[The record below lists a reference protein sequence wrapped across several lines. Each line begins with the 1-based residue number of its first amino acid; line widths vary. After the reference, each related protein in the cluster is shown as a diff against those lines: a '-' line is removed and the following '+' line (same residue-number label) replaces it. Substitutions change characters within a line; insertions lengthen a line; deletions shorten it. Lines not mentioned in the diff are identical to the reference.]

1 MQARPQKKQGEVS
14 AKEICLM
21 NAPMSRRQFFRIC
34 ATGLGSSSVVGLG
47 LAPGSALAD
56 VRAFKLARTTETRNT
71 CPYCSVSCG
80 VIIYSIGDKSKN
92 VKSRI
97 IHIEGDP
104 DHPVN
109 RGTLCPKGAALL
121 DLVHSPNRLKVPE
134 VREPGTNEWKRISW
148 DEALTRVAKHMKA
161 DRDANF
167 IEQNDKGVTVNR
179 WNTTGLLVSSASA
192 NESGYL
198 TVKAA
203 RSLGMV
209 ALDTQARI

>member
-1 MQARPQKKQGEVS
+1 
-14 AKEICLM
+14 M
-21 NAPMSRRQFFRIC
+21 NAPMNRRQFFRIC
-34 ATGLGSSSVVGLG
+34 ATGLGSSSIVGLG
-47 LAPGSALAD
+47 FAPQAALAE
-56 VRAFKLARTTETRNT
+56 VRAFKLAQATETRST

-80 VIIYSIGDKSKN
+80 VIMYTLGDRAKN

-109 RGTLCPKGAALL
+109 RGTLCPKGAGLL
-121 DLVHSPNRLKVPE
+121 DMVHSPNRLLHPQ
-134 VREPGTNEWKRISW
+134 VREAGTNEWKRTTW
-148 DEALTRVAKHMKA
+148 DDALTRIAKHMKA

-167 IEQNDKGVTVNR
+167 VEQNDKGVTVNR
-179 WNTTGLLVSSASA
+179 WNTTALLASSAAS
-192 NESGYL
+192 NETGYL

-203 RSLGMV
+203 RTMGMV

>member
-1 MQARPQKKQGEVS
+1 
-14 AKEICLM
+14 M
-21 NAPMSRRQFFRIC
+21 NAPLSRRQFFRIC

-47 LAPGSALAD
+47 FSPQLALAE
-56 VRAFKLARTTETRNT
+56 VRAFKLAQTTETRGA

-80 VIIYSIGDKSKN
+80 IIMYTTGNKEKN
-92 VKSRI
+92 TKSRI

-121 DLVHSPNRLKVPE
+121 DYVHSPNRVTHPE
-134 VREPGTNEWKRISW
+134 VREPGGTEWKRISW
-148 DEALTRVAKHMKA
+148 DDALTRVAKHMKA

-167 IEQNDKGVTVNR
+167 VETNDKGVTVNR
-179 WNTTGLLVSSASA
+179 WNTTGLLISSAIS
-192 NESGYL
+192 NEPGYL
-198 TVKAA
+198 SVKMA
-203 RSLGMV
+203 RALGMV

>member
-1 MQARPQKKQGEVS
+1 
-14 AKEICLM
+14 M
-21 NAPMSRRQFFRIC
+21 NAPMTRRQFFRIS
-34 ATGLGSSSVVGLG
+34 AAGIGASSSVGLG
-47 LAPGSALAD
+47 VAPGTALAE
-56 VRAFKLARTTETRNT
+56 VRAFKLARTTETRST

-80 VIIYSIGDKSKN
+80 VIMYTLGDRAKN
-92 VKSRI
+92 VKSRV

-109 RGTLCPKGAALL
+109 RGTLCPKGAGLM
-121 DLVHSPNRLKVPE
+121 DIVHSPNRLMQPE
-134 VREPGTNEWKRISW
+134 VREPGTKEWKPISW
-148 DEALTRVAKHMKA
+148 DDALTRIAKHMKA

-179 WNTTGLLVSSASA
+179 WNTTGLLVSSATS

-198 TVKAA
+198 LVKAA
-203 RSLGMV
+203 RALGMV

>member
-1 MQARPQKKQGEVS
+1 
-14 AKEICLM
+14 M

-34 ATGLGSSSVVGLG
+34 AAGLGSSSVVGLG
-47 LAPGSALAD
+47 LAPSTAMAD

-80 VIIYSIGDKSKN
+80 VIMYTLGDKAKN

-121 DLVHSPNRLKVPE
+121 DLVHSPNRLKFPE
-134 VREPGTNEWKRISW
+134 VREPGSNEWKRISW
-148 DEALTRVAKHMKA
+148 DEALTRVAKLMKA

-167 IEQNDKGVTVNR
+167 VEKNDKGVTVNR
-179 WNTTGLLVSSASA
+179 WNTTALLASSAGA
-192 NESGYL
+192 NESAYL
-198 TVKAA
+198 TVKMA
-203 RSLGMV
+203 RAMGMI

>member
-1 MQARPQKKQGEVS
+1 
-14 AKEICLM
+14 M

-47 LAPGSALAD
+47 LAPGAAMAD

-80 VIIYSIGDKSKN
+80 VIMYSLGDGAKN
-92 VKSRI
+92 VKRRI

-121 DLVHSPNRLKVPE
+121 DFVHSPNRAQVSGGARARHQRVEAHLLG
-134 VREPGTNEWKRISW
+134 RGADRI
-148 DEALTRVAKHMKA
+148 AKLMKD

-167 IEQNDKGVTVNR
+167 IAKNDKGVTVNR
-179 WNTTGLLVSSASA
+179 WNTTGLLASSASA

-198 TVKAA
+198 TVKMA
-203 RSLGMV
+203 RALGMV
-209 ALDTQARI
+209 AFDNQARI